1 MINARK
7 NTTPGITFMK
17 HYYTTSKAT
26 NNGFAFNTT
35 GLFLLILVVNL
46 LNTFTTAAQ
55 GIIINPRSSMV
66 LNGGVT
72 LVINNGSLK
81 NDGALIPTT
90 STVKFSGD
98 TDTLT
103 SNVNGSNKTIF
114 HNLSI
119 VKSSYGVA
127 LKSAVGV
134 RNVLAVTGGNLY
146 TDSNLTLISD
156 AALTARLDVV
166 PSTSK
171 IIGKANVERYIPSRR
186 AWRLMTAPVTSSNT
200 IFNSW
205 QNKGI
210 YTPGLGTLV
219 TGTNPT
225 GATGNGLDLSY
236 QNNVSLKSWNPATQA
251 LVNVLNTHVSASPRN
266 TGSADNTGYFMF
278 VRGDRDPN
286 NTFVPNSNITTL
298 TSIGSLQTGTQV
310 FAASN
315 TANRYAL
322 IGNPYA
328 SPVDF
333 DKIVRNNVVKRF
345 YVWDPTINALGG
357 YVMMDDLD
365 NDGIYVKSIL
375 ASNQTKDIQSSQA
388 FFVETKV
395 NGEAAVTFNENSK
408 SGKNNNLAFRPQT
421 SNTTSGTGVGQIRT
435 NLYLLE
441 ANNTTIFA
449 DGVIAEF
456 NDIYSAGLDR
466 DDAIKFGNVDENLA
480 LQRITTS
487 LAAERRP
494 ALTINDTVLFKITKI
509 VSRNYQF
516 EFIVDGLQQQDMYG
530 ILIDSYLNTNTIV
543 SLAGTTTVNFSVNG
557 NAASYAA
564 NRFRLVFRLTA
575 PLPVTITNV
584 AAYQKNTNIAVD
596 WKVANEMNM
605 LKYDVEK
612 SIDGTTF
619 TTVATINV
627 TGTYNA
633 ANSYNWLD
641 ENAVQGNNFYRIKS
655 YDNNGEVKYSSIVK
669 VTIGQKE
676 GSFSIYPN
684 PITGNVINLQI
695 NNQPAG
701 NYHVRLTNNI
711 GQVLYVSSFNNNG
724 GSNSQSLNT
733 GSKLPVG
740 IYQLEIIGQDN
751 NHNTQKVIVE

>member
-1 MINARK
+1 
-7 NTTPGITFMK
+7 MK
-17 HYYTTSKAT
+17 HFYTTSKAT
-26 NNGFAFNTT
+26 NNSFTFNTT
-35 GLFLLILVVNL
+35 ALFLLILVVNL
-46 LNTFTTAAQ
+46 LNTFTTTAQ
-55 GIIINPRSSMV
+55 GITINPRSSMV
-66 LNGGVT
+66 LNGEVT

-81 NDGALIPTT
+81 NDGVLIPTT

-236 QNNVSLKSWNPATQA
+236 ENNVSLKSWNPATQA

-266 TGSADNTGYFMF
+266 TGSADNTGYFIF

-286 NTFVPNSNITTL
+286 NTFVPNTNITTM

-310 FAASN
+310 FAASS
-315 TANRYAL
+315 TANRYTL

-333 DKIVRNNVVKRF
+333 DNIVRNNVVKRF
-345 YVWDPTINALGG
+345 YVWDPSINTLGG

-375 ASNQTKDIQSSQA
+375 ATNQTKDIQSSQA
-388 FFVETKV
+388 FFVETKN
-395 NGEAAVTFNENSK
+395 NGEAGVIFNESSK

-421 SNTTSGTGVGQIRT
+421 GNTTSGAGVGQIRT

-466 DDAIKFGNVDENLA
+466 DDAIKFGNVNENLA

-494 ALTINDTVLFKITKI
+494 ALTINDTVLFKITKM

-557 NAASYAA
+557 TAASYAA
-564 NRFRLVFRLTA
+564 NRFKLVFRLTA

-612 SIDGTTF
+612 SIDGTF
-619 TTVATINV
+619 SSVATINV

-633 ANSYNWLD
+633 SNSYNWLD

-701 NYHVRLTNNI
+701 SYHVRLTNNI

-751 NHNTQKVIVE
+751 NHNTQKVIVQ

>member
-1 MINARK
+1 
-7 NTTPGITFMK
+7 MK
-17 HYYTTSKAT
+17 HYYSTTKAT
-26 NNGFAFNTT
+26 NTNFTVSKT
-35 GLFLLILVVNL
+35 GLCLFILAACL
-46 LNTFTTAAQ
+46 LNAFAATAQ
-55 GIIINPRSSMV
+55 GIVINPRSSMV
-66 LNGGVT
+66 LNGDVT
-72 LVINNGSLK
+72 LVINNASLK
-81 NDGALIPTT
+81 NDGSFIPTT
-90 STVKFSGD
+90 STVKFSGN
-98 TDTLT
+98 TDTLS
-103 SNVNGSNKTIF
+103 SNVNGTNTTIF

-119 VKSSYGVA
+119 VKSAYGVA

-156 AALTARLDVV
+156 ASLTARLDVV

-171 IIGKANVERYIPSRR
+171 IIGKANVERFVPSRR
-186 AWRLMTAPVTSSNT
+186 AWRLVTAPVTGSNT

-210 YTPGLGTLV
+210 YTPGLGTLI
-219 TGTNPT
+219 TGSNPT

-236 QNNVSLKSWNPATQA
+236 ENNVSLKSWNTATQA

-278 VRGDRDPN
+278 VRGDRNPN
-286 NTFVPNSNITTL
+286 NTLVPNTNITTV

-310 FAASN
+310 FGASS
-315 TANRYAL
+315 TANRYTL

-333 DKIVRNNVVKRF
+333 DKIVRYNVVKRF
-345 YVWDPTINALGG
+345 YVWDPSINTLGG
-357 YVMMDDLD
+357 YVMMDDLN
-365 NDGIYVKSIL
+365 NDGIYVKTVT
-375 ASNQTKDIQSSQA
+375 ATNQTKDIQSSQA
-388 FFVETKV
+388 FFVETKE
-395 NGEAAVTFNENSK
+395 NGEAGVTFNESSK

-421 SNTTSGTGVGQIRT
+421 NNSTSGVGVGEIRT
-435 NLYLLE
+435 NLHLLE
-441 ANNTTIFA
+441 ANNSKIFA

-456 NDIYSAGLDR
+456 DNIYSAGLDR
-466 DDAIKFGNVDENLA
+466 DDAIKFGNVNENLA
-480 LQRITTS
+480 IQRITTS

-494 ALTINDTVLFKITKI
+494 ALTINDTVLFKITKM
-509 VSRNYQF
+509 VQRNYQF
-516 EFIVDGLQQQDMYG
+516 EFIVDGLQQPDMYG
-530 ILIDSYLNTNTIV
+530 ILIDSYLNSNTIV
-543 SLAGTTTVNFSVNG
+543 NLSGTTTVNFSVNG
-557 NAASYAA
+557 TAASYAA
-564 NRFRLVFRLTA
+564 NRFRLVFKLTA

-596 WKVANEMNM
+596 WKVENEINM

-612 SIDGTTF
+612 SIDGSTF
-619 TTVATINV
+619 AKVATVIV
-627 TGTYNA
+627 TGTN
-633 ANSYNWLD
+633 NSYNNYSWLD
-641 ENAVQGNNFYRIKS
+641 VNAVQGNNFYRIKT
-655 YDNNGEVKYSSIVK
+655 YDNSGAIQYSSIVK

-676 GSFSIYPN
+676 GGFSIYPN

-701 NYHVRLTNNI
+701 NYHVKLTNNI

-724 GSNSQSLNT
+724 GNNIKSLNT
-733 GSKLPVG
+733 GSKLPAG

>member
-1 MINARK
+1 
-7 NTTPGITFMK
+7 MK
-17 HYYTTSKAT
+17 HFYSTPTAT
-26 NNGFAFNTT
+26 NKSCTFKTT
-35 GLFLLILVVNL
+35 GLCLFILVVFL
-46 LNTFTTAAQ
+46 LHSAFTAAQ
-55 GIIINPRSSMV
+55 GIVINPRSSMV
-66 LNGGVT
+66 LNGDVT

-81 NDGALIPTT
+81 NDGSLIPTT

-119 VKSSYGVA
+119 EKSAYGVS

-156 AALTARLDVV
+156 AALTARLAVV

-171 IIGKANVERYIPSRR
+171 IIGKANVERYVPARR
-186 AWRLMTAPVTSSNT
+186 AWRLMTAPVTGSNT

-219 TGTNPT
+219 TGPNPT
-225 GATGNGLDLSY
+225 GATGNGLDPSY
-236 QNNVSLKSWNPATQA
+236 QKNVSLKGWNPTSQA
-251 LVNVLNTHVSASPRN
+251 LVNVLNTHVTASPGN
-266 TGSADNTGYFMF
+266 TGSADNTGYFIF
-278 VRGDRDPN
+278 VRGDRDPV
-286 NTFVPNSNITTL
+286 NTLVPNTNITTL
-298 TSIGSLQTGTQV
+298 TSIGSLQTGTQA
-310 FAASN
+310 FTAAS
-315 TANRYAL
+315 TANGYTL

-333 DKIVRNNVVKRF
+333 DKVVRNNVVKRF
-345 YVWDPTINALGG
+345 YVWDPSINDVGG

-375 ASNQTKDIQSSQA
+375 ATNQTKDIQSSQA
-388 FFVETKV
+388 FFVETKE
-395 NGEAAVTFNENSK
+395 NGEAGVTFNETSK

-421 SNTTSGTGVGQIRT
+421 NNTTSGAGVGQIRT
-435 NLYLLE
+435 NLYLLA

-466 DDAIKFGNVDENLA
+466 DDAIKFGNVNENLA

-494 ALTINDTVLFKITKI
+494 ALTINDTVLFKISKM

-543 SLAGTTTVNFSVNG
+543 SLAGTTTVNFAVNG
-557 NAASYAA
+557 TAASYAP
-564 NRFRLVFRLTA
+564 NRFKLVFRQTA

-612 SIDGTTF
+612 STNGTTF
-619 TTVATINV
+619 TRVATINV

-684 PITGNVINLQI
+684 PIKGNVINLQI

-701 NYHVRLTNNI
+701 KYHVRLTNNI
-711 GQVLYVSSFNNNG
+711 GQVLYVSSFNING
-724 GSNSQSLNT
+724 GSNSQALNT